1 MLPRFPV
8 IAEPNL
14 FQCRVSA
21 EVIDVPVRMFGGAHV
36 VSQPGTDAPRPQC
49 APEIDVESLLEAEVA
64 QPPDPDYSVRRR

>member
-1 MLPRFPV
+1 
-8 IAEPNL
+8 
-14 FQCRVSA
+14 
-21 EVIDVPVRMFGGAHV
+21 VPVRMFGGAHV